1 MNFLPKRVGLDGIGV
16 IFLGKNPHIGRE
28 QLMDPIRLQRG
39 VLVSRA
45 LTRELGVR
53 APTPGLDTA
62 LVANR
67 SRMNG
72 CGDSSSD
79 LLLCARLAPSDSDQ
93 HKYGADSSI

>member
-28 QLMDPIRLQRG
+28 QLMDPIRIQRG
-39 VLVSRA
+39 ALVNRA
-45 LTRELGVR
+45 LTGELGVVP
-53 APTPGLDTA
+53 PTPGLDTT

-79 LLLCARLAPSDSDQ
+79 LPTLVCPV
-93 HKYGADSSI
+93 GPE

>member
-1 MNFLPKRVGLDGIGV
+1 
-16 IFLGKNPHIGRE
+16 
-28 QLMDPIRLQRG
+28 MDPIRIQRG
-39 VLVSRA
+39 ALVNGA
-45 LTRELGVR
+45 LTGALGVC
-53 APTPGLDTA
+53 APTPGLDTT

-67 SRMNG
+67 TNKVNG